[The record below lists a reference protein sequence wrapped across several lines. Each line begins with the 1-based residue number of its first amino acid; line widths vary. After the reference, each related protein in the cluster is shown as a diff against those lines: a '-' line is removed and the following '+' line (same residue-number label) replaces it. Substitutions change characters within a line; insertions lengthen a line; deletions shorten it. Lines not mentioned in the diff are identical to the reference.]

1 MSEAGLDDTKMSLTE
16 HLTEL
21 RGRLLKSVLA
31 VLVTTGAALAFAPE
45 ILDYSI
51 TPLTEVLQDKNKV
64 ETLLIHDDPQLAPKL
79 ASRLDDHPRVRFHG
93 NLERL
98 ADVPPLV
105 EAQKKK
111 NQPIDLILVSTKAIG
126 DDGALVSDLLEGVEP
141 SPYVA
146 YLVTDKT
153 DPVIMELQ
161 LEGAIVLLQPMRTP
175 VLNRIVRRAAATAGK
190 AASGDKLVV
199 LSPLEPFFAYLKIA
213 LVVGLFLACPI
224 WLYQAWRFVAPGL
237 YAHERKVVIPMIG
250 AASLLFCSGGLFAYY
265 AMFPMMFDVL
275 VNQMMPASLVGS
287 FTVDNYLGLLLRV
300 TVAFGVVFELPL
312 ALGILAAVGI
322 VTADG
327 LRRFRKYAVV
337 TAFVVSA
344 FLTPADPLSQV
355 MMAVPLV
362 VFYEIGIILAG
373 ILGRKPVEETALAER
388 ESPIEP

>member
-1 MSEAGLDDTKMSLTE
+1 MSDAGLDDTKMSLTE

-21 RGRLLKSVLA
+21 RGRLLKSMLA
-31 VLVTTGAALAFAPE
+31 VLATTAGALFFAPQ

-51 TPLTEVLQDKNKV
+51 TPLTHVLQDKNRV
-64 ETLLIHDDPQLAPKL
+64 ETLLIHEDPKLGPKL
-79 ASRLDDHPRVRFHG
+79 ATRLDEHPRVRFHG
-93 NLERL
+93 NVKELSEVT
-98 ADVPPLV
+98 AVV
-105 EAQKKK
+105 EEQRKKQ
-111 NQPIDLILVSTKAIG
+111 QPIDLILVSTKAIG
-126 DDGALVSDLLEGVEP
+126 DDGALVSDLLEGVQP

-161 LEGAIVLLQPMRTP
+161 LEGAIVLLQPIRGP
-175 VLNRIVRRAAATAGK
+175 VLNRIIRRAASTAGK
-190 AASGDKLVV
+190 IASGDKLVV

-237 YAHERKVVIPMIG
+237 YAHERKVVVPMIS
-250 AASLLFCSGGLFAYY
+250 AASLLFCSGGVFAYY
-265 AMFPMMFDVL
+265 VMFPLMFDVL
-275 VNQMMPASLVGS
+275 VNQMMPASLAGS

-312 ALGILAAVGI
+312 AMGILAAVG
-322 VTADG
+322 VVSADG
-327 LRRFRKYAVV
+327 LRRFRKYAIVV
-337 TAFVVSA
+337 AFVVGA

-355 MMAVPLV
+355 MMAAPLV
-362 VFYEIGIILAG
+362 IFYEVGIILAG
-373 ILGRKPVEETALAER
+373 ILGRRATEETALAER